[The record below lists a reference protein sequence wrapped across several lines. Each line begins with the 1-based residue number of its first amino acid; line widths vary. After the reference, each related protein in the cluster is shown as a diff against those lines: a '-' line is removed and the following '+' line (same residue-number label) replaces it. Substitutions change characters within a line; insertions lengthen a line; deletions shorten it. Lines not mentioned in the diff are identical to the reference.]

1 VRKVL
6 PWLALIIAALWIA
19 NDPAAAA
26 ATVRHLFTD
35 LATFAHGL

>member
-1 VRKVL
+1 VKKLV

-19 NDPAAAA
+19 NDPAGAA
-26 ATVRHLFTD
+26 ATIRQLFAD

>member
-1 VRKVL
+1 MRKVL

-19 NDPAAAA
+19 NDPTGAA
-26 ATVRHLFTD
+26 ATIRQLSAD

>member
-1 VRKVL
+1 MRKVL

-19 NDPAAAA
+19 NDPAGAA
-26 ATVRHLFTD
+26 ATVRHLFAD

>member
-19 NDPAAAA
+19 NDPAGAA
-26 ATVRHLFTD
+26 ATVRQLFAD

>member
-19 NDPAAAA
+19 NDPAGAA
-26 ATVRHLFTD
+26 ATIREWFAD